1 MVPRGTVLAHWQDRL
16 VGQLPTLDQKKAKM
30 LLEEHG
36 WQQAKSGKHQIK
48 MDKPGHRPIT
58 LPQHKNRTYGKA
70 LTASILREAGIE
82 W

>member
-1 MVPRGTVLAHWQDRL
+1 M
-16 VGQLPTLDQKKAKM
+16 GQLPSLDQKKAKK

-36 WQQAKSGKHQIK
+36 WQQTKSGKHQIK
-48 MDKPGHRPIT
+48 MDKAGHRSIT
-58 LPQHKNRTYGKA
+58 LPQHNNRTYSKG